1 MQKNKAQG
9 AMGLVA
15 SLFAMLI
22 GGAMIMAP
30 ATADSSTS
38 AGVSGSATAEEQC
51 GWRLANAPSSVTLSA
66 ASEYELEDL
75 DLTGSATA
83 ITAYSTGTDYSGNE
97 SGYSD
102 CVMYGATLS
111 PSVSLA
117 VNTTTVNAVH
127 ATESGDTS
135 MDFSFASGSAGAFS
149 VAASGSAGC
158 TADTWTVSS
167 SISFGDTSAKD
178 LMSLAEN
185 LVDSNL
191 EQDADSNQK
200 CGQDLIF
207 TLTVPGG
214 KTPDDP
220 GGTYTFRDF
229 SLITELVQN

>member
-22 GGAMIMAP
+22 GGAMMMAP

-38 AGVSGSATAEEQC
+38 AGVTGSATAEEQC
-51 GWRLANAPSSVTLSA
+51 GWRLANAPSSVTLTA

-83 ITAYSTGTDYSGNE
+83 VTAFSTGTDYSGDE

-102 CVMYGATLS
+102 CVMYGSTLS

-117 VNTTTVNAVH
+117 VNTTSVNAEH
-127 ATESGDTS
+127 STESADTS
-135 MDFSFASGSAGAFS
+135 MDFNFASAGAFS

-158 TADTWTVSS
+158 TTDAWTVSN
-167 SISFGDTSAKD
+167 SISFGDTDAKD

-200 CGQDLIF
+200 CAQDLIF

-220 GGTYTFRDF
+220 GGTYTFKDF